1 MTGSE
6 FRSILRQLRLPQVVL
21 ASELGVHETTVSRW
35 ASGKI
40 APIPGYVLAYLRLY
54 EVAYPQDGRKPIP

>member
-6 FRSILRQLRLPQVVL
+6 FRDIMARLRLRHVVL

-40 APIPGYVLAYLRLY
+40 KPIPGYVSAYLALY
-54 EVAYPQDGRKPIP
+54 QVAYPQDGRKPMP